1 MKVTGYKVNCLSP
14 WQPKLHSAIFLA
26 CAAERKCCVPFRANE
41 MIFRGFYTKQGRVRV
56 SHLFQ
61 NVHGRHILQLRLSGT
76 KEFRTSHHFKEIYI
90 SWQNFQVK
98 VDREVAVAR
107 RMDLSLVVQNSTL
120 PRFVIGQLVD
130 SYHATG
136 LWSWLFTVIAVSFQ
150 WMLWQV
156 FAVLTHKQ
164 LMRHFPLY
172 WPMSL
177 VCLKEKK
184 PCLQAQLI

>member
-1 MKVTGYKVNCLSP
+1 MKVTGYKVDCLSP

-76 KEFRTSHHFKEIYI
+76 KEFQTSHHFKEIVI

-120 PRFVIGQLVD
+120 ANWLTPTMQLGCNHD
-130 SYHATG
+130 CSR
-136 LWSWLFTVIAVSFQ
+136 S
-150 WMLWQV
+150 
-156 FAVLTHKQ
+156 
-164 LMRHFPLY
+164 
-172 WPMSL
+172 SL
-177 VCLKEKK
+177 LAFNECYDR
-184 PCLQAQLI
+184 CLQFWPISD